1 MQSNVESIEG
11 KIAELARVEM
21 VDSLQ
26 KRVTKLDI
34 AIKMIQTDIKPPEI
48 TKKKTERPRTP
59 LKVLDTTPPEPP
71 KPKVS
76 PIAKLF
82 ATLANQ

>member
-1 MQSNVESIEG
+1 
-11 KIAELARVEM
+11 M

-34 AIKMIQTDIKPPEI
+34 TIKMMQTDIKPPEI

-82 ATLANQ
+82 ATLANH